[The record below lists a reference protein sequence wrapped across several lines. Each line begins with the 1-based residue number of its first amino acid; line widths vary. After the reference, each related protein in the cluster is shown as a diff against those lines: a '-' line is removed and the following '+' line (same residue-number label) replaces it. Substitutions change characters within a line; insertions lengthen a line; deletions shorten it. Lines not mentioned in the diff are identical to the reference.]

1 MTEEKEDP
9 NARDKFIIGQYPN
22 EFEFE
27 CAFKKIFTDEIEI
40 DDRYSYEN
48 TFGNLD
54 EKIQF
59 ILNGN
64 DSLLKGYENN
74 INDFNNINTTNNFN
88 DIDNSFNFVI
98 SNNSENKNNYSIQK
112 SKIKVIKNNFILF
125 DELEKDITSIYSK
138 KNQIFMNIGVNIRK
152 KRKFMEDMI
161 RKRIKSDF
169 YRVIRKNLNSK
180 INSKDIN
187 LKKSFDFP
195 QTMITNVSKNHCKKN
210 LNMTLK
216 EILKFYYK
224 TDNQEINSINLMIS
238 ENNKSII
245 LLLENKK
252 IYELENIFSMKIVDL
267 YNEYSKSN
275 QFQESIR
282 ELIKEGNYFDYIKK
296 YIEVAEKSVNY
307 YQNTFCEEE
316 Y

>member
-54 EKIQF
+54 ETNQI

-64 DSLLKGYENN
+64 DSLPKGYENN
-74 INDFNNINTTNNFN
+74 INDFNNINTTNYLN
-88 DIDNSFNFVI
+88 DIDKSFDFWAP
-98 SNNSENKNNYSIQK
+98 NNPENNDKFNQSD
-112 SKIKVIKNNFILF
+112 VNFILF
-125 DELEKDITSIYSK
+125 NEIKTDVTSEYSK
-138 KNQIFMNIGVNIRK
+138 KKQIFMNIGPNIGK
-152 KRKFMEDMI
+152 KRKFMKDMI

-180 INSKDIN
+180 INSEVIN

-216 EILKFYYK
+216 EILEFYYK
-224 TDNQEINSINLMIS
+224 TDNQEINSINLMIL

-252 IYELENIFSMKIVDL
+252 IYELENIFSIKIVDL

-275 QFQESIR
+275 QFQESIS
-282 ELIKEGNYFDYIKK
+282 ELIKEGNCLDYIKK
-296 YIEVAEKSVNY
+296 YIEVAEELVNY
-307 YQNTFCEEE
+307 YQKSSCEEE

>member
-9 NARDKFIIGQYPN
+9 NAPDKIIFRLCPN
-22 EFEFE
+22 EFE
-27 CAFKKIFTDEIEI
+27 CASEIDENEI

-74 INDFNNINTTNNFN
+74 INDFNNIN
-88 DIDNSFNFVI
+88 INS
-98 SNNSENKNNYSIQK
+98 KNNNEFNPS
-112 SKIKVIKNNFILF
+112 NGNFILF
-125 DELEKDITSIYSK
+125 DEIKIDITSIYSK
-138 KNQIFMNIGVNIRK
+138 KKQIFMNIGANIGK
-152 KRKFMEDMI
+152 KRKFMKDKI

-187 LKKSFDFP
+187 LEKSFDFP

-216 EILKFYYK
+216 EILIFYYK
-224 TDNQEINSINLMIS
+224 TNNQEINSINLMIS

-245 LLLENKK
+245 LHLENKK

-296 YIEVAEKSVNY
+296 YIEVAEKLVNY
-307 YQNTFCEEE
+307 YYQKSSCEEE

>member
-1 MTEEKEDP
+1 MIEYKEDS
-9 NARDKFIIGQYPN
+9 NAPDIFIIRQDPN
-22 EFEFE
+22 ESER
-27 CAFKKIFTDEIEI
+27 APKKNFIDEIEI

-48 TFGNLD
+48 TFENLD
-54 EKIQF
+54 EAIQF
-59 ILNGN
+59 VLAGK
-64 DSLLKGYENN
+64 DSPPKRYENN
-74 INDFNNINTTNNFN
+74 IKDFNNINTPDYF
-88 DIDNSFNFVI
+88 DEIDNSFNFVI
-98 SNNSENKNNYSIQK
+98 SNNSENNNEFKPS
-112 SKIKVIKNNFILF
+112 NGNFILF

-138 KNQIFMNIGVNIRK
+138 KNQIFMNIGANIRK

-187 LKKSFDFP
+187 LEKSFDFP

-216 EILKFYYK
+216 EILIFYYK

-238 ENNKSII
+238 KNNKSII

-267 YNEYSKSN
+267 YNEYTKSK
-275 QFQESIR
+275 QFHESIL
-282 ELIKEGNYFDYIKK
+282 ELKKEGNYFDYIKK
-296 YIEVAEKSVNY
+296 YIEVAEKLVNY
-307 YQNTFCEEE
+307 YYQKSSCEEE

>member
-9 NARDKFIIGQYPN
+9 NAPDKIIIRQDPN
-22 EFEFE
+22 EFE
-27 CAFKKIFTDEIEI
+27 CAFKKNFIDEIEI

-74 INDFNNINTTNNFN
+74 INDFNNIN
-88 DIDNSFNFVI
+88 NS
-98 SNNSENKNNYSIQK
+98 KNNNEFNPS
-112 SKIKVIKNNFILF
+112 NFILF
-125 DELEKDITSIYSK
+125 DKLNIDITSRTSIYSEK
-138 KNQIFMNIGVNIRK
+138 KQIFMNIGANIGK
-152 KRKFMEDMI
+152 KRKFMKDKI

-180 INSKDIN
+180 INSKVIN

-216 EILKFYYK
+216 KILIFYYK

-252 IYELENIFSMKIVDL
+252 IDELENIFSMKIVDL
-267 YNEYSKSN
+267 YNEYTKSK
-275 QFQESIR
+275 QFHESIL
-282 ELIKEGNYFDYIKK
+282 ELKKEGNYFDYIKK
-296 YIEVAEKSVNY
+296 YIEVAEKLVNY
-307 YQNTFCEEE
+307 YYQKSSCEEE

>member
-1 MTEEKEDP
+1 MTEEKEDS
-9 NARDKFIIGQYPN
+9 NAPDKIIFRQDPN
-22 EFEFE
+22 EFE
-27 CAFKKIFTDEIEI
+27 CASKIDEIEI
-40 DDRYSYEN
+40 DDRYSYKN
-48 TFGNLD
+48 TFLNLD
-54 EKIQF
+54 DEIQF
-59 ILNGN
+59 IFGGN
-64 DSLLKGYENN
+64 DSLLKRCENN

-112 SKIKVIKNNFILF
+112 SKIKVIKNNFIFF

-187 LKKSFDFP
+187 LEKIFDFP

-216 EILKFYYK
+216 EILIFYYK
-224 TDNQEINSINLMIS
+224 TNNQEINSINLMIS

-252 IYELENIFSMKIVDL
+252 IYELEYIFSMKIVDL

-275 QFQESIR
+275 QFQESIS
-282 ELIKEGNYFDYIKK
+282 ELIKEGNCLDYIKK
-296 YIEVAEKSVNY
+296 YIEVAEKLVNY
-307 YQNTFCEEE
+307 YYQKSSCEEE

>member
-1 MTEEKEDP
+1 MIEYKEDS
-9 NARDKFIIGQYPN
+9 NAPDIFIIRQDPN
-22 EFEFE
+22 ESER
-27 CAFKKIFTDEIEI
+27 APKKNFIDEIEI

-180 INSKDIN
+180 INSKVIN

-216 EILKFYYK
+216 EILIFYYK
-224 TDNQEINSINLMIS
+224 TNNQEINSINLMIS

-252 IYELENIFSMKIVDL
+252 IYELEYIFSMKIVDL

-296 YIEVAEKSVNY
+296 YIEVAEKLVNY
-307 YQNTFCEEE
+307 YQKSSCEEE

>member
-1 MTEEKEDP
+1 MTEEEKEDP
-9 NARDKFIIGQYPN
+9 NAPDINIIRQI
-22 EFEFE
+22 EMTFEKYFG
-27 CAFKKIFTDEIEI
+27 DEIVVGG
-40 DDRYSYEN
+40 RYSCEN
-48 TFGNLD
+48 NFGNL
-54 EKIQF
+54 EETNQF
-59 ILNGN
+59 ILNEKKN
-64 DSLLKGYENN
+64 TSNYLKDVDEPFIFWTPNNPENN
-74 INDFNNINTTNNFN
+74 DKFNL
-88 DIDNSFNFVI
+88 
-98 SNNSENKNNYSIQK
+98 SN
-112 SKIKVIKNNFILF
+112 VNFILF
-125 DELEKDITSIYSK
+125 KEIKTDVTSEYSK
-138 KNQIFMNIGVNIRK
+138 KKQIFMNIGPNIGK
-152 KRKFMEDMI
+152 KRKFMKDMI

-180 INSKDIN
+180 INSEVIN

-252 IYELENIFSMKIVDL
+252 IYELEYIFSMKIVDL

-275 QFQESIR
+275 QFQESIS
-282 ELIKEGNYFDYIKK
+282 ELIKEGNCLDYIKK
-296 YIEVAEKSVNY
+296 YIEVAEKLVNY
-307 YQNTFCEEE
+307 YYQKSSCEEE

>member
-9 NARDKFIIGQYPN
+9 NAPDKIIIRQDPN
-22 EFEFE
+22 EFE
-27 CAFKKIFTDEIEI
+27 CAFKKNFIDEIEI

-74 INDFNNINTTNNFN
+74 INDFNNIN
-88 DIDNSFNFVI
+88 
-98 SNNSENKNNYSIQK
+98 
-112 SKIKVIKNNFILF
+112 NFILF
-125 DELEKDITSIYSK
+125 DEIKIDITSIYSK
-138 KNQIFMNIGVNIRK
+138 KKQIFMNIGANIGK
-152 KRKFMEDMI
+152 KRKFMKDKI

-180 INSKDIN
+180 INSKVIN

-216 EILKFYYK
+216 EILIFYYK

-252 IYELENIFSMKIVDL
+252 IYELEYIFSMRIVDL

-296 YIEVAEKSVNY
+296 YIEVAEKLVNY
-307 YQNTFCEEE
+307 YQYSCEEE

>member
-9 NARDKFIIGQYPN
+9 NASDKIIFRPYPN
-22 EFEFE
+22 EFE
-27 CAFKKIFTDEIEI
+27 CASKIDEIEI
-40 DDRYSYEN
+40 DGRYSYEN
-48 TFGNLD
+48 TNTFLNLD
-54 EKIQF
+54 EEIQF
-59 ILNGN
+59 IFGGN
-64 DSLLKGYENN
+64 DSLLKRCENN

-98 SNNSENKNNYSIQK
+98 SNNSKNNNIFNPS
-112 SKIKVIKNNFILF
+112 NFILF
-125 DELEKDITSIYSK
+125 DELKIDITSKTSIYSEK
-138 KNQIFMNIGVNIRK
+138 KQIFMNIGANIGK
-152 KRKFMEDMI
+152 KRKFMKDMI

-180 INSKDIN
+180 INSKVIN

-252 IYELENIFSMKIVDL
+252 IYELEYIFSMKIVDL
-267 YNEYSKSN
+267 YNEYTKSN
-275 QFQESIR
+275 QFHESIL
-282 ELIKEGNYFDYIKK
+282 ELKNEGNYFDYIKK
-296 YIEVAEKSVNY
+296 YIEVAEKLVNY
-307 YQNTFCEEE
+307 YQKPSCEEE

>member
-1 MTEEKEDP
+1 MIEYKEDS
-9 NARDKFIIGQYPN
+9 NAPDIFIIRQDPN
-22 EFEFE
+22 ESER
-27 CAFKKIFTDEIEI
+27 APKKNFIDEIEI

-48 TFGNLD
+48 TFENLD
-54 EKIQF
+54 EAIQF
-59 ILNGN
+59 VLGGK
-64 DSLLKGYENN
+64 DSPPKRYENN
-74 INDFNNINTTNNFN
+74 IKDFNNINTPDYF
-88 DIDNSFNFVI
+88 DEIDNSFNFVI
-98 SNNSENKNNYSIQK
+98 SNNSENNNEFKPS
-112 SKIKVIKNNFILF
+112 NGNFILF
-125 DELEKDITSIYSK
+125 DKLEMDITSIYSK
-138 KNQIFMNIGVNIRK
+138 KKQIFMNIGPNIGK
-152 KRKFMEDMI
+152 KRKFMKDMI

-216 EILKFYYK
+216 EILIFYYK

-238 ENNKSII
+238 KNNKSII

-252 IYELENIFSMKIVDL
+252 IYELEYIFSMKIVDL

-296 YIEVAEKSVNY
+296 YIEVAEKLVNY
-307 YQNTFCEEE
+307 YYQKSSCEEE

>member
-9 NARDKFIIGQYPN
+9 NAPDKIIIRQDPN
-22 EFEFE
+22 EFE
-27 CAFKKIFTDEIEI
+27 CAFKKNFIDEIEI

-74 INDFNNINTTNNFN
+74 INDFNNIN
-88 DIDNSFNFVI
+88 NS
-98 SNNSENKNNYSIQK
+98 KNNNEFNPS
-112 SKIKVIKNNFILF
+112 NGNFILF
-125 DELEKDITSIYSK
+125 DELKMDITSIYSK
-138 KNQIFMNIGVNIRK
+138 KKQIFMNIGANIGK
-152 KRKFMEDMI
+152 KRKFMKDKI

-180 INSKDIN
+180 INSKVIN

-216 EILKFYYK
+216 EILIFYYK
-224 TDNQEINSINLMIS
+224 TNNQEINSINLMIS

-252 IYELENIFSMKIVDL
+252 IYELEYIFSMKIVDL
-267 YNEYSKSN
+267 YNEYTKSK
-275 QFQESIR
+275 QFHESIL
-282 ELIKEGNYFDYIKK
+282 ELKKEGNYFDYIKK
-296 YIEVAEKSVNY
+296 YIEVAEKLVNY
-307 YQNTFCEEE
+307 YYQKSSCEEE

>member
-9 NARDKFIIGQYPN
+9 NAPDKIIIRQDPN
-22 EFEFE
+22 EFE
-27 CAFKKIFTDEIEI
+27 CAFKKNFIDEIEI

-74 INDFNNINTTNNFN
+74 INDFNNINT
-88 DIDNSFNFVI
+88 NSFNFGI
-98 SNNSENKNNYSIQK
+98 LDNSKNNNEFNPS
-112 SKIKVIKNNFILF
+112 NGNFILF
-125 DELEKDITSIYSK
+125 DELKMDITSIYSK
-138 KNQIFMNIGVNIRK
+138 KKQIFMNIGANIGK
-152 KRKFMEDMI
+152 KRKFMKDKI

-180 INSKDIN
+180 INSKVIN

-216 EILKFYYK
+216 EILIFYYK

-252 IYELENIFSMKIVDL
+252 IYELEYIFSMKIVDL

-296 YIEVAEKSVNY
+296 YIEVAEKLVNY
-307 YQNTFCEEE
+307 YYQKSSCEEE

>member
-9 NARDKFIIGQYPN
+9 NAPDINIIRQI
-22 EFEFE
+22 EMTFEKYFG
-27 CAFKKIFTDEIEI
+27 DEIVVGG
-40 DDRYSYEN
+40 RYSCEN
-48 TFGNLD
+48 NFGNL
-54 EKIQF
+54 EETNQF
-59 ILNGN
+59 ILNE
-64 DSLLKGYENN
+64 KK
-74 INDFNNINTTNNFN
+74 NTTNYLN
-88 DIDNSFNFVI
+88 DIDKSFDFWAP
-98 SNNSENKNNYSIQK
+98 NNPENNDKFNPSD
-112 SKIKVIKNNFILF
+112 VNFILF
-125 DELEKDITSIYSK
+125 NEIKTDVTSEYSK
-138 KNQIFMNIGVNIRK
+138 KKQIFMNIGPNIGK
-152 KRKFMEDMI
+152 KRKFMKDMI

-180 INSKDIN
+180 INSEVIN

-195 QTMITNVSKNHCKKN
+195 QTMITNVSKNHCEKN

-216 EILKFYYK
+216 EILIFYYK
-224 TDNQEINSINLMIS
+224 TNNQEINSINLMIS

-282 ELIKEGNYFDYIKK
+282 ELIKEGNCLDYIKK
-296 YIEVAEKSVNY
+296 YIEVAEKLVNY
-307 YQNTFCEEE
+307 YQKSSCEEE

>member
-1 MTEEKEDP
+1 MIEEKEDP
-9 NARDKFIIGQYPN
+9 NAPDKFIFNQD
-22 EFEFE
+22 EFEREFE
-27 CAFKKIFTDEIEI
+27 RAFKEIFTHEI
-40 DDRYSYEN
+40 DDRHPHEN
-48 TFGNLD
+48 TFRNS
-54 EKIQF
+54 EETNTF
-59 ILNGN
+59 ILNP
-64 DSLLKGYENN
+64 DISPLKKDENN
-74 INDFNNINTTNNFN
+74 IKDFNNINTSNYLKDVDEPFIFWTPNNPENNDKFN
-88 DIDNSFNFVI
+88 L
-98 SNNSENKNNYSIQK
+98 SN
-112 SKIKVIKNNFILF
+112 VNFILF
-125 DELEKDITSIYSK
+125 KEIKTDVTSEYSK
-138 KNQIFMNIGVNIRK
+138 KKQIFMNIGPNIGK
-152 KRKFMEDMI
+152 KRKFMKDMI

-180 INSKDIN
+180 INSEVIN

-216 EILKFYYK
+216 EILEFYYK

-275 QFQESIR
+275 QFQESIS
-282 ELIKEGNYFDYIKK
+282 ELIKEGNCLDYIKK
-296 YIEVAEKSVNY
+296 YIEVAEKLVNY
-307 YQNTFCEEE
+307 YQKSSCEEE

>member
-9 NARDKFIIGQYPN
+9 NAPDKIIIRQDPN
-22 EFEFE
+22 EFE
-27 CAFKKIFTDEIEI
+27 CAFKKNFIDEIEI

-74 INDFNNINTTNNFN
+74 INDFNNIN
-88 DIDNSFNFVI
+88 
-98 SNNSENKNNYSIQK
+98 
-112 SKIKVIKNNFILF
+112 NFILF

-138 KNQIFMNIGVNIRK
+138 KKQIFMNIGAK
-152 KRKFMEDMI
+152 KRKFMKDMI

-275 QFQESIR
+275 QFQESIS
-282 ELIKEGNYFDYIKK
+282 ELIKEGNCLDYIKK
-296 YIEVAEKSVNY
+296 YIEVAEELVNY
-307 YQNTFCEEE
+307 YQKSSCEEE

>member
-9 NARDKFIIGQYPN
+9 NAQDEFIIGQYPN
-22 EFEFE
+22 EFE
-27 CAFKKIFTDEIEI
+27 CASKIDEIEI

-48 TFGNLD
+48 TFLNLD
-54 EKIQF
+54 EEIQF
-59 ILNGN
+59 IFGGN
-64 DSLLKGYENN
+64 DSLLKRCENN

-195 QTMITNVSKNHCKKN
+195 QTMITNVSKNHCEKN

-216 EILKFYYK
+216 EILIFYYK

-238 ENNKSII
+238 KNNKSII

-252 IYELENIFSMKIVDL
+252 IYELEYIFSMKIVDL
-267 YNEYSKSN
+267 YNEYTKSK
-275 QFQESIR
+275 QFHESIL
-282 ELIKEGNYFDYIKK
+282 ELKKEGNYFDYIKK
-296 YIEVAEKSVNY
+296 YIEVAEKLVNY
-307 YQNTFCEEE
+307 YYQKSSCEEE

>member
-1 MTEEKEDP
+1 MKEEKEDP
-9 NARDKFIIGQYPN
+9 NAP
-22 EFEFE
+22 
-27 CAFKKIFTDEIEI
+27 DEIIIRQIEMTFEKYFGDEI
-40 DDRYSYEN
+40 VVGGRYSCEN
-48 TFGNLD
+48 NFGNL
-54 EKIQF
+54 EETNEF
-59 ILNGN
+59 VLGGN
-64 DSLLKGYENN
+64 DSPPKKHENN
-74 INDFNNINTTNNFN
+74 INDFNNINTSNYLKDVDEPFIFWTPNNPENNDKFN
-88 DIDNSFNFVI
+88 L
-98 SNNSENKNNYSIQK
+98 SN
-112 SKIKVIKNNFILF
+112 VNFILF
-125 DELEKDITSIYSK
+125 NEIKTDVTSEYSK
-138 KNQIFMNIGVNIRK
+138 KKQIFMNIGPNIGK
-152 KRKFMEDMI
+152 KRKFMKDMI

-180 INSKDIN
+180 INSEVIN

-216 EILKFYYK
+216 EILEFYYK

-275 QFQESIR
+275 QFQESIS
-282 ELIKEGNYFDYIKK
+282 ELIKEGNCLDYIKK
-296 YIEVAEKSVNY
+296 YIEVAEELVNY
-307 YQNTFCEEE
+307 YQKSSCEEE

>member
-1 MTEEKEDP
+1 MTEEEEDS
-9 NARDKFIIGQYPN
+9 NAPDKIIFRQDPN
-22 EFEFE
+22 EFE
-27 CAFKKIFTDEIEI
+27 CASKIDEIEI
-40 DDRYSYEN
+40 DDRYSYKN
-48 TFGNLD
+48 TFLNLD
-54 EKIQF
+54 DEIQF
-59 ILNGN
+59 IFGGN
-64 DSLLKGYENN
+64 DSLLKRCENN

-112 SKIKVIKNNFILF
+112 SKIKVIKNNFIFF

-138 KNQIFMNIGVNIRK
+138 KNQIFMNIGANIRK

-187 LKKSFDFP
+187 LEKSFDFP

-216 EILKFYYK
+216 EIL
-224 TDNQEINSINLMIS
+224 
-238 ENNKSII
+238 
-245 LLLENKK
+245 
-252 IYELENIFSMKIVDL
+252 IF
-267 YNEYSKSN
+267 
-275 QFQESIR
+275 
-282 ELIKEGNYFDYIKK
+282 
-296 YIEVAEKSVNY
+296 
-307 YQNTFCEEE
+307 
-316 Y
+316 

>member
-22 EFEFE
+22 EFE
-27 CAFKKIFTDEIEI
+27 CASKIDEIEI

-48 TFGNLD
+48 TFLNLD
-54 EKIQF
+54 EEIKF
-59 ILNGN
+59 IFGGN
-64 DSLLKGYENN
+64 DSLLKRCENN

-88 DIDNSFNFVI
+88 DMDNSFNFVI
-98 SNNSENKNNYSIQK
+98 SNNSENNNKFKQS
-112 SKIKVIKNNFILF
+112 NGNFILF
-125 DELEKDITSIYSK
+125 DKLEMDITSIYSK
-138 KNQIFMNIGVNIRK
+138 KKQIFMNTGPNIGK
-152 KRKFMEDMI
+152 KRKFMKDMI

-180 INSKDIN
+180 INSEVIN

-216 EILKFYYK
+216 EILIFYYK

-252 IYELENIFSMKIVDL
+252 IDELENIFSMKIVDL
-267 YNEYSKSN
+267 YNEYTKSN
-275 QFQESIR
+275 QFHESIL
-282 ELIKEGNYFDYIKK
+282 ELKKEGNYFDYIKK
-296 YIEVAEKSVNY
+296 YIEVAEKLVNY
-307 YQNTFCEEE
+307 YQNQKSSCEEE

>member
-9 NARDKFIIGQYPN
+9 NAPDKIIIRQDPN
-22 EFEFE
+22 EFE
-27 CAFKKIFTDEIEI
+27 CAFKKNFIDEIEI

-48 TFGNLD
+48 TFLNLD
-54 EKIQF
+54 EEIQF
-59 ILNGN
+59 IFGGN
-64 DSLLKGYENN
+64 DSLLKRCENN
-74 INDFNNINTTNNFN
+74 INDFNNIN
-88 DIDNSFNFVI
+88 NSFNFVI

-112 SKIKVIKNNFILF
+112 SKIKVIKNNFIFF

-138 KNQIFMNIGVNIRK
+138 KKQIFMNIGANIGK
-152 KRKFMEDMI
+152 KRKFMKDKI

-187 LKKSFDFP
+187 LEKSFDFP

-238 ENNKSII
+238 KNNKSII

-252 IYELENIFSMKIVDL
+252 IYELEYIFSMKIVDL

-296 YIEVAEKSVNY
+296 YIEVAEKLVNY
-307 YQNTFCEEE
+307 YQKSYCEEE

>member
-1 MTEEKEDP
+1 MNLNVLLKK
-9 NARDKFIIGQYPN
+9 NFI
-22 EFEFE
+22 
-27 CAFKKIFTDEIEI
+27 DEIEI

-74 INDFNNINTTNNFN
+74 INDFNNIN
-88 DIDNSFNFVI
+88 
-98 SNNSENKNNYSIQK
+98 
-112 SKIKVIKNNFILF
+112 NFILF
-125 DELEKDITSIYSK
+125 DEIKIDITSIYSK
-138 KNQIFMNIGVNIRK
+138 KKQIFMNIGANIGK
-152 KRKFMEDMI
+152 KRKFMKDKI

-180 INSKDIN
+180 INSKVIN

-216 EILKFYYK
+216 EILIFYYK
-224 TDNQEINSINLMIS
+224 TNNQEINSINLMIS

-252 IYELENIFSMKIVDL
+252 IYELEYIFSMKIVDL

-296 YIEVAEKSVNY
+296 YIEVAEKLVNY
-307 YQNTFCEEE
+307 YQYTFCEEE

>member
-9 NARDKFIIGQYPN
+9 NAPDKIIIRQDPN
-22 EFEFE
+22 EFE
-27 CAFKKIFTDEIEI
+27 CAFKKNFIDEIEI

-74 INDFNNINTTNNFN
+74 INDFNNIN
-88 DIDNSFNFVI
+88 NS
-98 SNNSENKNNYSIQK
+98 KNNNEFNPS
-112 SKIKVIKNNFILF
+112 NGNFILF
-125 DELEKDITSIYSK
+125 DEIKIDITSIYSK
-138 KNQIFMNIGVNIRK
+138 KKQIFMNIGANIGK
-152 KRKFMEDMI
+152 KRKFMKDKI

-180 INSKDIN
+180 INSKVIN

-216 EILKFYYK
+216 EILIFYYK
-224 TDNQEINSINLMIS
+224 TNNQEINSINLMIS

-282 ELIKEGNYFDYIKK
+282 ELIKEGNCLDYIKK
-296 YIEVAEKSVNY
+296 YIEVAEELVNY
-307 YQNTFCEEE
+307 YQKSSCEEE

>member
-1 MTEEKEDP
+1 
-9 NARDKFIIGQYPN
+9 
-22 EFEFE
+22 
-27 CAFKKIFTDEIEI
+27 
-40 DDRYSYEN
+40 
-48 TFGNLD
+48 
-54 EKIQF
+54 
-59 ILNGN
+59 
-64 DSLLKGYENN
+64 
-74 INDFNNINTTNNFN
+74 
-88 DIDNSFNFVI
+88 
-98 SNNSENKNNYSIQK
+98 
-112 SKIKVIKNNFILF
+112 
-125 DELEKDITSIYSK
+125 
-138 KNQIFMNIGVNIRK
+138 MNIGPNIGI
-152 KRKFMEDMI
+152 KRKFMKDMI

-195 QTMITNVSKNHCKKN
+195 QTMITNVSKNHCEKN

-216 EILKFYYK
+216 EILEFYYK
-224 TDNQEINSINLMIS
+224 TNNQEINSKNLMIS

-252 IYELENIFSMKIVDL
+252 IYDLENIFSMKIVDL

-282 ELIKEGNYFDYIKK
+282 ELINEGNYFDYIKK
-296 YIEVAEKSVNY
+296 YIEVAENLVNY
-307 YQNTFCEEE
+307 YQESSCEEE

>member
-1 MTEEKEDP
+1 MIEEKEDP
-9 NARDKFIIGQYPN
+9 NAPDIYIFRQDPYESERAPN
-22 EFEFE
+22 
-27 CAFKKIFTDEIEI
+27 KNYIDEIEI

-48 TFGNLD
+48 TFENLD
-54 EKIQF
+54 DAIQF
-59 ILNGN
+59 VLGGN
-64 DSLLKGYENN
+64 DSLLKKYENN
-74 INDFNNINTTNNFN
+74 ISDFNNINNIIQDKNLEKNLQLDKSKNNTDFKPFN
-88 DIDNSFNFVI
+88 D
-98 SNNSENKNNYSIQK
+98 
-112 SKIKVIKNNFILF
+112 NFILF
-125 DELEKDITSIYSK
+125 DELKMDITSIYSK
-138 KNQIFMNIGVNIRK
+138 KKQIFMNIGVK
-152 KRKFMEDMI
+152 KRKFMKDMI

-180 INSKDIN
+180 INSKVIN

-282 ELIKEGNYFDYIKK
+282 ELIKEGNCLDYIKK
-296 YIEVAEKSVNY
+296 YIEVAEELVNY
-307 YQNTFCEEE
+307 YQKSSCEEE

>member
-9 NARDKFIIGQYPN
+9 NAPDKNIIRQI
-22 EFEFE
+22 EMTFEKYFV
-27 CAFKKIFTDEIEI
+27 DEIEI

-48 TFGNLD
+48 NFGNL
-54 EKIQF
+54 EETNQF
-59 ILNGN
+59 VLGGN
-64 DSLLKGYENN
+64 DSPPKKHENN
-74 INDFNNINTTNNFN
+74 INDFNNINTTNYLN
-88 DIDNSFNFVI
+88 DIDKSFDFWAP
-98 SNNSENKNNYSIQK
+98 NNPENNDKFNPSD
-112 SKIKVIKNNFILF
+112 VNFILF
-125 DELEKDITSIYSK
+125 NEIKTDVTSEYSK
-138 KNQIFMNIGVNIRK
+138 KKQIFMNIGPNIGK
-152 KRKFMEDMI
+152 KRKFMKDMI

-180 INSKDIN
+180 INSEVIN

-195 QTMITNVSKNHCKKN
+195 QTMITNVSKNHCEKN

-216 EILKFYYK
+216 EILIFYYK
-224 TDNQEINSINLMIS
+224 TNNQEINSINLMIS

-282 ELIKEGNYFDYIKK
+282 ELIKEGNCLDYIKK
-296 YIEVAEKSVNY
+296 YIEVAEKLVNY
-307 YQNTFCEEE
+307 YQKSSCEEE

>member
-9 NARDKFIIGQYPN
+9 NAP
-22 EFEFE
+22 
-27 CAFKKIFTDEIEI
+27 DEIIIRQIEMTFEKYFGDEI
-40 DDRYSYEN
+40 VVGGRYSCEN
-48 TFGNLD
+48 NFGNL
-54 EKIQF
+54 EETNQI
-59 ILNGN
+59 ILNEKKN
-64 DSLLKGYENN
+64 TSNYLKDVDEPFIFWTQNNPENN
-74 INDFNNINTTNNFN
+74 DKFNL
-88 DIDNSFNFVI
+88 
-98 SNNSENKNNYSIQK
+98 SN
-112 SKIKVIKNNFILF
+112 VNFILF
-125 DELEKDITSIYSK
+125 NEIKTDVTSEYSK
-138 KNQIFMNIGVNIRK
+138 KKQIVMNIGPNIGK
-152 KRKFMEDMI
+152 KRKFMKDMI

-180 INSKDIN
+180 INSEVIN

-216 EILKFYYK
+216 EILIFYYK
-224 TDNQEINSINLMIS
+224 TNNQEINSINLMIS

-245 LLLENKK
+245 LHLENKK

-296 YIEVAEKSVNY
+296 YIEVAEKLVNY
-307 YQNTFCEEE
+307 YCEEE

>member
-1 MTEEKEDP
+1 MIEEKEDP
-9 NARDKFIIGQYPN
+9 NAPDKFIFNQD
-22 EFEFE
+22 EFER
-27 CAFKKIFTDEIEI
+27 AFKEIFTHEI
-40 DDRYSYEN
+40 DDRHPHEN
-48 TFGNLD
+48 TFRNS
-54 EKIQF
+54 EETNTF
-59 ILNGN
+59 ILNP
-64 DSLLKGYENN
+64 DISPLKKDENN
-74 INDFNNINTTNNFN
+74 IKDFNNINTSNYLKDVDEPFIFWTPNNPENNDKFN
-88 DIDNSFNFVI
+88 L
-98 SNNSENKNNYSIQK
+98 SN
-112 SKIKVIKNNFILF
+112 VNFILF
-125 DELEKDITSIYSK
+125 NEIKTDVTSEYSK
-138 KNQIFMNIGVNIRK
+138 KKQIFMNIGPNIGK
-152 KRKFMEDMI
+152 KRKFMKDMI

-180 INSKDIN
+180 INSEVIN

-216 EILKFYYK
+216 KILIFYYK
-224 TDNQEINSINLMIS
+224 TDNQEINSINLTIS

-275 QFQESIR
+275 QFQESIS
-282 ELIKEGNYFDYIKK
+282 ELIKEGNCLDYIKK
-296 YIEVAEKSVNY
+296 YIEVAEKLVNY
-307 YQNTFCEEE
+307 YQNQKSSCEEK

>member
-74 INDFNNINTTNNFN
+74 INDFNNIN
-88 DIDNSFNFVI
+88 NS
-98 SNNSENKNNYSIQK
+98 KNNNEFNPS
-112 SKIKVIKNNFILF
+112 NGNFILF
-125 DELEKDITSIYSK
+125 DELKMDITSIYSK
-138 KNQIFMNIGVNIRK
+138 KKQIFMNIGANIGK
-152 KRKFMEDMI
+152 KRKFMKDKI

-216 EILKFYYK
+216 EILIFYYK
-224 TDNQEINSINLMIS
+224 TNNQEINSINLMIS

-252 IYELENIFSMKIVDL
+252 IYELEYIFSMKIVDL

-296 YIEVAEKSVNY
+296 YIEVAEKLVNY

>member
-1 MTEEKEDP
+1 MTEEEEDS
-9 NARDKFIIGQYPN
+9 NAPDKIIFRQDPN
-22 EFEFE
+22 EFE
-27 CAFKKIFTDEIEI
+27 CASKIDEIEI
-40 DDRYSYEN
+40 DDRYSYKN
-48 TFGNLD
+48 TFLNLD
-54 EKIQF
+54 DEIQF
-59 ILNGN
+59 IFGGN
-64 DSLLKGYENN
+64 DSLLKRCENN
-74 INDFNNINTTNNFN
+74 INDFNNININIIQDKNLEKNLQLDKSKNNTDFKPFN
-88 DIDNSFNFVI
+88 D
-98 SNNSENKNNYSIQK
+98 
-112 SKIKVIKNNFILF
+112 NFILF
-125 DELEKDITSIYSK
+125 DELKMDITSIYSK
-138 KNQIFMNIGVNIRK
+138 KKQIFMNIGVK
-152 KRKFMEDMI
+152 KRKFMKDMI

-216 EILKFYYK
+216 KILIFYYK
-224 TDNQEINSINLMIS
+224 TNNQEINSINLMIS

-245 LLLENKK
+245 LHLENKK

-282 ELIKEGNYFDYIKK
+282 ELIKEGNCLDYIKK
-296 YIEVAEKSVNY
+296 YIEVAEKLVNY
-307 YQNTFCEEE
+307 YQNQKSSCEEK